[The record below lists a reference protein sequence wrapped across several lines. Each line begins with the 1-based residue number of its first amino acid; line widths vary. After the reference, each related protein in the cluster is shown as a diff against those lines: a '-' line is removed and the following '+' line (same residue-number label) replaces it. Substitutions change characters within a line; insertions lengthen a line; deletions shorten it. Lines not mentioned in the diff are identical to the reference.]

1 MRIALHGATGR
12 MGQAIVRLVHEK
24 REDQIVGAI
33 AAPDALEQGRDV
45 GEVAGIGHIG
55 VAVTHDHAVGLL
67 GADVVIDF
75 SHVAAVQSLVR
86 AVKRARVA
94 MVSGTTGLAATDR
107 AALDDVAQTVAVL
120 WAANMSPG
128 VEAVAQMAR
137 LAAAVLGPDYDI
149 EIVETHH
156 RQKVDAPSGTALRLA
171 EAVREARPDLALCH
185 GREGRPGPRGQNEL
199 AVMALRGG
207 DVIGDHTVHLLGLG
221 ERIEITH
228 RATQRDVFARGA
240 LRAARW
246 LIGKKPGRYA
256 LRDLLA

>member
-1 MRIALHGATGR
+1 
-12 MGQAIVRLVHEK
+12 MGQAIVRLVQEK
-24 REDQIVGAI
+24 HEDQIVGAI
-33 AAPDALEQGRDV
+33 AAADAIEQGRDV
-45 GEVAGIGHIG
+45 GEVAGLGHIG

-75 SHVAAVQSLVR
+75 SQAAAIPALVR
-86 AVKRARVA
+86 SIKRARVA
-94 MVSGTTGLAATDR
+94 LVSGTTGLAAADH
-107 AALDDVAQTVAVL
+107 AAFDDLAQTVPVL

-128 VEAVAQMAR
+128 LEAVVQMAR
-137 LAAAVLGPDYDI
+137 LAAATLGEEYDI

-171 EAVREARPDLALCH
+171 EAVREARPDLVMKH
-185 GREGRPGPRGQNEL
+185 GREGRPGARPKNEL

-246 LIGKKPGRYA
+246 LIHKKPGRYA

>member
-24 REDQIVGAI
+24 HEDQIVGAI
-33 AAPDALEQGRDV
+33 AAPDAIEQGRDV

-75 SHVAAVQSLVR
+75 SHAAAVQPLAR

-94 MVSGTTGLAATDR
+94 MVSGTTGLAASDR

-171 EAVREARPDLALCH
+171 EAVREARPDLALRH

-207 DVIGDHTVHLLGLG
+207 DVIGDHTIHLLGLG

-246 LIGKKPGRYA
+246 LIGKKPGRSA

>member
-1 MRIALHGATGR
+1 

-24 REDQIVGAI
+24 HEDQIVGAI
-33 AAPDALEQGRDV
+33 AAPDAIEQGRDV

-171 EAVREARPDLALCH
+171 EAVREARPDLALRH

>member
-1 MRIALHGATGR
+1 
-12 MGQAIVRLVHEK
+12 MGQAIVRLVQEK
-24 REDQIVGAI
+24 HEDQIVGAI
-33 AAPDALEQGRDV
+33 AAADAIEQGRDV
-45 GEVAGIGHIG
+45 GEVTGIGHIG

-75 SHVAAVQSLVR
+75 SNAAAIPALVR
-86 AVKRARVA
+86 SIKRARVA
-94 MVSGTTGLAATDR
+94 LVSGTTGLAAEGR
-107 AALDDVAQTVAVL
+107 AAFDDLAQTVPVL

-137 LAAAVLGPDYDI
+137 LAAATLGEEYDI

-171 EAVREARPDLALCH
+171 EAVREARPDLVMKH
-185 GREGRPGPRGQNEL
+185 GREGRPGARAKNEL

-246 LIGKKPGRYA
+246 LIRKKPGRYA
-256 LRDLLA
+256 LRDLLV